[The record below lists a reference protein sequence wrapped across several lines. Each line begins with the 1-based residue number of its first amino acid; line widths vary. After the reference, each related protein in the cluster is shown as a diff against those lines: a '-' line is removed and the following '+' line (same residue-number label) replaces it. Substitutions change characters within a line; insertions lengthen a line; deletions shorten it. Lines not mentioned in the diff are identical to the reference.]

1 MVKFLVSVTRACHSN
16 ARRYYLASCHQIF
29 KDKAEDVVV
38 NGPSDDVLR
47 FGSSMYYSGNQ
58 FWDDGLTE
66 DEADLICSVYKL
78 YSKYR
83 IYSDLFLY

>member
-1 MVKFLVSVTRACHSN
+1 MQEGIVWRLAIKF
-16 ARRYYLASCHQIF
+16 F
-29 KDKAEDVVV
+29 KDKEEDVVV

-66 DEADLICSVYKL
+66 DEGDLICGVYKL

-83 IYSDLFLY
+83 IFITTYFFTD